1 MTIVPF
7 VPAIAR
13 ELRPAAAQVEALST
27 NAESA
32 SSSQPIRRRSK
43 YMAAELNTLC
53 NLKVTMP
60 DDLVAWEAMKPV
72 ASESS

>member
-1 MTIVPF
+1 MT
-7 VPAIAR
+7 R
-13 ELRPAAAQVEALST
+13 ELRPAAVQVEALSA
-27 NAESA
+27 NAENA
-32 SSSQPIRRRSK
+32 SSIQPIRRRSK

-60 DDLVAWEAMKPV
+60 DDLVAWEAMKPM